1 MKKWFILI
9 MPFLMLAGCTQQVQ
23 KNMNVNLIVERYD
36 TVQQDYVPFMTF
48 KEQQQISDGLTLLH
62 ELAWTTTTPPNTT
75 PNYRFYIVAEDL
87 SVTDIKAVMYE
98 VWFDDL
104 TATAILANDS
114 RKETVYLDHAKVNE
128 IYDLLMNSA
137 K

>member
-1 MKKWFILI
+1 
-9 MPFLMLAGCTQQVQ
+9 
-23 KNMNVNLIVERYD
+23 MNVNLIVERYD

-75 PNYRFYIVAEDL
+75 PNYRFYIVAEDP

>member
-75 PNYRFYIVAEDL
+75 PNYRFYIVAEDP
-87 SVTDIKAVMYE
+87 SVTDIKAVMY
-98 VWFDDL
+98 L
-104 TATAILANDS
+104 TI
-114 RKETVYLDHAKVNE
+114 V
-128 IYDLLMNSA
+128 
-137 K
+137 